1 MSAATETEDFDV
13 IILPTDK
20 CPCGQHPHAYVDML
34 IYRTVPYGIFHK
46 IEIICDFTG
55 KTYEMLPAFLEKE

>member
-20 CPCGQHPHAYVDML
+20 CPCGTHKGELCDMI
-34 IYRTVPYGIFHK
+34 IYRTVLWGIFHK